1 VDDDGGEGGGRRG
14 PRVPTWVYLVVPGL
28 VVALIVGAVAVGVRS
43 GLDDD
48 DIEQL
53 DGPAAALPA
62 VAEASTELLG
72 STPDAGVVGA
82 LGRRAGEIAVG
93 LVELNDEREFAA
105 EFDRLPDD
113 EARLLGRTLG
123 SIQREVSPSGIGGPR
138 GGDDRESDTVF
149 ALELVWSAAGV
160 LDAEASPTQQAFN
173 VLPAAVPLADNGEDI
188 ANAVVAEDF
197 ERAAELLGP
206 VLSEAGAAEVVSGL
220 AGDISDRLGERND
233 DRLDEFQESYNLQ
246 LP

>member
-1 VDDDGGEGGGRRG
+1 MRRG
-14 PRVPTWVYLVVPGL
+14 PLVPTWVFVLVPGL
-28 VVALIVGAVAVGVRS
+28 VVALIVGAVAVSVRS
-43 GLDDD
+43 GDD
-48 DIEQL
+48 EGGTERL

-72 STPDAGVVGA
+72 SVPDSGVAGA
-82 LGRRAGEIAVG
+82 LGGRAGEIAVG
-93 LVELNDEREFAA
+93 LVELNDEREFIA

-138 GGDDRESDTVF
+138 GGDDRELDTVF
-149 ALELVWSAAGV
+149 ALELVWTAAGV
-160 LDAEASPTQQAFN
+160 LDATASPTHQAFN
-173 VLPAAVPLADNGEDI
+173 VLPAAVPLADNGEEI
-188 ANAVVAEDF
+188 AAAVVAEDF

-233 DRLDEFQESYNLQ
+233 DRLEEFREAYTLQ